1 MRDSLNYK
9 MCPEYLRLIKIFVF
23 SGMLDY
29 EVLKALFQAFR
40 NKLYEQVL
48 YNLFLR
54 TNSVQIVLI
63 TVLYK

>member
-1 MRDSLNYK
+1 MRDSLDYK

-40 NKLYEQVL
+40 NKLYEVL